1 MKLGVR
7 RSKKR
12 FSQLTGLALLATLSA
27 CVATTDAPETT
38 NNSVIISVL
47 GTNDVHGALSGA
59 LGGGGLTV
67 FSGYV
72 AALRSA
78 RAADGGVVLL
88 IDGGDMWQGTLESNL
103 SEGAA
108 LVEAYN
114 ALGYTAATLGNHEFD
129 FGPAG
134 PMATPASTADD
145 PHGALKKR
153 ATEAD
158 FPLLAANLIDA
169 STGLPVSWPNVQ
181 PSVLIDAAG
190 IKVGIIGVMTEH
202 ALTTTLAANT
212 LGLRVAPLAEAI
224 TREALALR
232 SRGAA
237 LVIVASHAGG
247 RCEEFDDP
255 LDLSSCDQSSE
266 IMRVASQLPA
276 GLVDHIV
283 AGHVHKRI
291 AHVVNGVSIT
301 SNVSN
306 VRFFGR
312 VDFVIDPVTSSVSAR
327 EIHPPHLV
335 CAFVDESG
343 DQCVSADSDRNAA
356 SAARYEG
363 TAVIPIE
370 SVADIVERAG
380 ARVNEKRAE
389 KIGIYLSSAI
399 TRVGRPESALGN
411 LMTDALLQSNSA
423 DISIHNVVGGIRAD
437 LPQGELTYGSVF
449 EMFPFDNR
457 VVVLQLS
464 GAELRRVMA
473 HQVYNVGRRAG
484 FSGMQVVVDCTD
496 GAMNLTMRLANG
508 EDIQDDDSIRVVV
521 NDFLILGGDRLLTPV
536 MPADGFEFSAELP
549 MIREVLVNWFGNR
562 GGQIQADQFLRED
575 NQRWH
580 LPEPLPQTCLFQGR

>member
-1 MKLGVR
+1 MQIKRNAQKLFAIIAV
-7 RSKKR
+7 
-12 FSQLTGLALLATLSA
+12 ATLIASA
-27 CVATTDAPETT
+27 CTGPIKTPETT
-38 NNSVIISVL
+38 NNSVTISVL

-59 LGGGGLTV
+59 PDGGGLTV

-78 RAADGGVVLL
+78 RAADGGAVLL

-114 ALGYTAATLGNHEFD
+114 ALDYTAATLGNHEFD
-129 FGPAG
+129 FGPVG
-134 PMATPASTADD
+134 PMATPQSGTDD
-145 PHGALKKR
+145 PQGALKKR

-169 STGLPVSWPNVQ
+169 STGLPVSWPNIQ
-181 PSVLIDAAG
+181 PSVLINAAG
-190 IKVGIIGVMTEH
+190 IKIGIIGVMTEH

-212 LGLRVAPLAEAI
+212 LGLRVAPLAETI

-232 SRGAA
+232 ERGAA

-247 RCEEFDDP
+247 HCEEFDDP
-255 LDLSSCDQSSE
+255 FDLSSCEQTSE

-283 AGHVHKRI
+283 AGHVHQRI

-306 VRFFGR
+306 ARFFGR
-312 VDFVIDPVTSSVSAR
+312 VDFMIDPATSLINAR
-327 EIHPPHLV
+327 KVHPPHRV
-335 CAFVDESG
+335 CAFVNESD
-343 DQCVSADSDRNAA
+343 DQCQSADSDRSTATI
-356 SAARYEG
+356 ARYEG
-363 TAVIPIE
+363 SAVVPIE
-370 SVADIVERAG
+370 SVANISERAR
-380 ARVNEKRAE
+380 ARVDKKRAE
-389 KIGIYLSSAI
+389 KIGIYLNSAI
-399 TRVGRPESALGN
+399 TRAGRTESALGN
-411 LMTDALLQSNSA
+411 LMTDALLQSTNA
-423 DISIHNVVGGIRAD
+423 DVSIHNVVGGIRAD
-437 LPQGELTYGSVF
+437 LPQGDLTYGSVF

-457 VVVLQLS
+457 VVILRFS

-484 FSGMQVVVDCTD
+484 FSGMQVFVECTD
-496 GAMNLTMRLANG
+496 GTMNLTMRLADGKN
-508 EDIQDDDSIRVVV
+508 IQDDDSVRVVV
-521 NDFLILGGDRLLTPV
+521 NDFLVLGGDRLLTPV
-536 MPADGFEFSAELP
+536 IPANGFEFSTELP
-549 MIREVLVNWFGNR
+549 MIRQVLVNWFGNR

-575 NQRWH
+575 KQRWH
-580 LPEPLPQTCLFQGR
+580 LPEPLPQTCLFEA